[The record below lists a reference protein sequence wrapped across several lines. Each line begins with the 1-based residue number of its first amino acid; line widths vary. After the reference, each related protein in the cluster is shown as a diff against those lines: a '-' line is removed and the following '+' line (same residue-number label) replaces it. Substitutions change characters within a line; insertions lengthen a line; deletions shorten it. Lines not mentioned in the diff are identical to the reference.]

1 MYIPFD
7 IKVLN
12 HSLKIDKI
20 NDHLR
25 YNHDLSQDTPR
36 KNRAFEDFGELQS
49 HNLIYFNSDTHH
61 LTTTRSGSNIF
72 KPSLW

>member
-20 NDHLR
+20 NDYLR
-25 YNHDLSQDTPR
+25 YNHDLRQDTQI
-36 KNRAFEDFGELQS
+36 KNRAFEDFGELQTY
-49 HNLIYFNSDTHH
+49 NLIYFNFDTHH
-61 LTTTRSGSNIF
+61 LTTTRSVSNIR
-72 KPSLW
+72 KSTLC